1 MKEEEFDSLM
11 KGRSF
16 GTEDAT
22 RADAQL
28 RRMFTVGAAL
38 WGKTPDDLK
47 RQLLATHPEIRP
59 GLGLS
64 DLRELLR
71 RVETILAAFHNPKN
85 AWLAPSVVA
94 LSSPTIAVGTQQFTA
109 WEARCE
115 IIRRAIQYL
124 ETR

>member
-1 MKEEEFDSLM
+1 MKEEEFDALM
-11 KGRSF
+11 QGRSF
-16 GTEDAT
+16 GTKDAM
-22 RADAQL
+22 RAETQL
-28 RRMFTVGAAL
+28 RRIFTLGAEV

-47 RQLLATHPEIRP
+47 RQLSAPHPEIRP
-59 GLGLS
+59 GIELS
-64 DLRELLR
+64 DLQELLR
-71 RVETILAAFHNPKN
+71 RVETILAAFHDPKN

-115 IIRRAIQYL
+115 IVRRAIRYL